1 MKKNIGKSLVLYP
14 TPLVVVGTNERIGE
28 YGIRKIR
35 KHGHRGVEALC
46 GLHEFRKTR
55 NAA

>member
-35 KHGHRGVEALC
+35 KHGHRGVGALC

>member
-1 MKKNIGKSLVLYP
+1 MKKNIGKSLALYP
-14 TPLVVVGTNERIGE
+14 TLLVVVGTNERIGE